1 MEQPCKHEPVCAFGL
16 AERQAVDPKN
26 FQCRV
31 QELERVAFS
40 AIAPPCHVYPE
51 LVLYRPTGLP
61 LCQKF
66 MTDPREPHAAALP
79 RKKPGWSQIATTS
92 NT

>member
-1 MEQPCKHEPVCAFGL
+1 MEQPSKHEPVCAFGL

-40 AIAPPCHVYPE
+40 AIAPPCHVYPD
-51 LVLYRPTGLP
+51 LVLYRLTGLP
-61 LCQKF
+61 LCQKS
-66 MTDPREPHAAALP
+66 MTDPREPLIHSH
-79 RKKPGWSQIATTS
+79 GGV
-92 NT
+92 